1 MGLDVTLGVLV
12 LLAGIRGWFKGFVR
26 QAIPIA
32 ALVGCVYLAD
42 PLRDLARPHA
52 REFFPSIGHGILDR
66 LLWWIS
72 AVVGYLATSG
82 IAFAIVK
89 SFRKRTYG
97 EPEPNR
103 TDQGAGF
110 TLGVVKGLVIAS
122 CIASALQAYGPKYYE
137 KAPFVEDQAKKSR
150 AMEWADRFHPAET
163 LWKSP
168 PVRAA
173 VARVKT
179 RGLGAEEEA
188 PALAKPKP
196 VRSPQA
202 SEPVQTASERPKT
215 LSLPRTPDP
224 ESPDFVREIR
234 EALKREGLDPD
245 SR

>member
-52 REFFPSIGHGILDR
+52 REYFPTIGHGILDR
-66 LLWWIS
+66 LLWWSS
-72 AVVGYLATSG
+72 AVVAYLVTSG
-82 IAFAIVK
+82 VAFTIVK

-110 TLGVVKGLVIAS
+110 TLGVVKGLVVAS
-122 CIASALQAYGPKYYE
+122 CLASALQSYGPKYYE
-137 KAPFVEDQAKKSR
+137 QAPFVEKQAKKSR
-150 AMEWADRFHPAET
+150 AMEWAERFHPAET
-163 LWKSP
+163 LWKSS
-168 PVRAA
+168 PVQAV

-179 RGLGAEEEA
+179 RGLGTDEEKPAVVEKPA
-188 PALAKPKP
+188 PG
-196 VRSPQA
+196 RTPQA
-202 SEPVQTASERPKT
+202 SEPVQTASERTKT
-215 LSLPRTPDP
+215 LSLPRP
-224 ESPDFVREIR
+224 
-234 EALKREGLDPD
+234 LDPD
-245 SR
+245 SPDFERELREALRREGIDRD